1 MILDIVRSFFK
12 KLIVSNTKIHTPMKR
27 ESNIELLRIVAMLL
41 LMGVHANYVALGAP
55 DASDIIENP
64 TNAFFRILTEN
75 ICIVGVNVFVMIS
88 GWFGIRYKAK
98 GLCNLLFQC
107 LFFSIAVYIIYFIT
121 GRVEF
126 NRMNIMSSFLLYKN
140 AYWFVW
146 AYLIL
151 YVIAPMLNT
160 FIEYSDQ
167 KTFKRALI
175 MFWTV
180 EMTVCLFTFCGFFKS
195 GYNPLHFIGLYL
207 LARYFNLYI
216 KNYDKWKCLA
226 TYALCVICNT
236 LMCFLPAML
245 SGKENNT
252 LSSIS
257 FAYTGPF
264 NIIGALALL
273 LFFTKL
279 EIKSKLINWISIS
292 CLTVYI
298 IHSHEC
304 IYLQYRAA
312 ALYIY
317 NNYSGVIF
325 FAVMIAF
332 ILSVFIACILVDKI
346 RIYLF
351 NYLWNRYERIKQQ

>member
-1 MILDIVRSFFK
+1 
-12 KLIVSNTKIHTPMKR
+12 MKR
-27 ESNIELLRIVAMLL
+27 ESNIELLRIVTMLL
-41 LMGVHANYVALGAP
+41 LMGVHANYVALGTP
-55 DASDIIENP
+55 NASDIIENP

-75 ICIVGVNVFVMIS
+75 ICIVGVNVFVLIS

-126 NRMNIMSSFLLYKN
+126 NRINIMSSFLLYKN

-160 FIEYSDQ
+160 FIEYSDR
-167 KTFKRALI
+167 KTFKRTLI
-175 MFWTV
+175 MYWTI
-180 EMTVCLFTFCGFFKS
+180 EMTVYLFTSCGYFNS
-195 GYNPLHFIGLYL
+195 GYSPLHFIGLYL
-207 LARYFNLYI
+207 LSRYYNLYV
-216 KNYDKWKCLA
+216 KNYNKWICLA

-236 LMCFLPAML
+236 LICFLPTML
-245 SGKENNT
+245 FGKENST

-257 FAYTGPF
+257 VAYTGPF
-264 NIIGALALL
+264 NIIGALSLL
-273 LFFTKL
+273 LFFTRLK
-279 EIKSKLINWISIS
+279 IKSKIINWISIS

-304 IYLQYRAA
+304 VYLQYRAA

-325 FAVMIAF
+325 FAVIIAF
-332 ILSVFIACILVDKI
+332 ILSVFIACILIDKV
-346 RIYLF
+346 RIYIF
-351 NYLWNRYERIKQQ
+351 NKLWNLFEKRNNQ